1 METNQHQHSHG
12 HAHHHH
18 HHHHAVPTT
27 LSGIFIT
34 CIILNLLFVAVEA
47 GAGLYTNS
55 LGLLSDAG
63 HNLSDVFSL
72 LLSLFAIRMAMHRSN
87 RHFTYGYKKS
97 TILVSLVNAI
107 ILLVAVGAILI
118 ESIDKLRH
126 PEPVSGEV
134 ISWVAGA
141 GIIINGLTAWLLMK
155 QQGNDL
161 NVKGAYLHMAMDTLV
176 SVGVVISGLIISYTG
191 WEWIDPIIGLSIAF
205 IILLSTWN
213 LLKESLFLTLD
224 GVPEGIDMKEVETAI
239 DETPGIESWHHL
251 HVWAV
256 STTENAATLHIVL
269 KNLEELE
276 TVTHALKH
284 ALREKGIHHSTIE
297 CERTGHTCGE
307 EGCCGCNGEKEQ
319 TIINVR

>member
-1 METNQHQHSHG
+1 MHI
-12 HAHHHH
+12 
-18 HHHHAVPTT
+18 TT
-27 LSGIFIT
+27 IIT
-34 CIILNLLFVAVEA
+34 IMPFLLHA

-176 SVGVVISGLIISYTG
+176 SVGVVISGLIISYMG

-239 DETPGIESWHHL
+239 Y
-251 HVWAV
+251 
-256 STTENAATLHIVL
+256 
-269 KNLEELE
+269 
-276 TVTHALKH
+276 
-284 ALREKGIHHSTIE
+284 
-297 CERTGHTCGE
+297 ERSGNSH
-307 EGCCGCNGEKEQ
+307 
-319 TIINVR
+319 R

>member
-72 LLSLFAIRMAMHRSN
+72 LLSLFAIRMALHRSN

-118 ESIDKLRH
+118 ESVYKLRH

-141 GIIINGLTAWLLMK
+141 GILVNGLTAWLLMK
-155 QQGNDL
+155 KQGNDL

-191 WEWIDPIIGLSIAF
+191 WEWIDPVIGLCIAF
-205 IILLSTWN
+205 IILVSTWH

-224 GVPEGIDMKEVETAI
+224 GVLVSIDMQEVEATVNVI
-239 DETPGIESWHHL
+239 LGSESWQHL
-251 HVWAV
+251 HV
-256 STTENAATLHIVL
+256 
-269 KNLEELE
+269 
-276 TVTHALKH
+276 
-284 ALREKGIHHSTIE
+284 
-297 CERTGHTCGE
+297 
-307 EGCCGCNGEKEQ
+307 
-319 TIINVR
+319 

>member
-72 LLSLFAIRMAMHRSN
+72 LLSLFAICMAMHRSN

-118 ESIDKLRH
+118 ESVYKLRH

-141 GIIINGLTAWLLMK
+141 GILVNGLTAWLLMK
-155 QQGNDL
+155 KQGNDL
-161 NVKGAYLHMAMDTLV
+161 NVKGAYLHMAMDT
-176 SVGVVISGLIISYTG
+176 GMGM
-191 WEWIDPIIGLSIAF
+191 D
-205 IILLSTWN
+205 
-213 LLKESLFLTLD
+213 
-224 GVPEGIDMKEVETAI
+224 
-239 DETPGIESWHHL
+239 
-251 HVWAV
+251 
-256 STTENAATLHIVL
+256 
-269 KNLEELE
+269 
-276 TVTHALKH
+276 
-284 ALREKGIHHSTIE
+284 
-297 CERTGHTCGE
+297 
-307 EGCCGCNGEKEQ
+307 
-319 TIINVR
+319 